1 MNRTC
6 KVIGCFLFLGAMS
19 SFGENIHSGRE
30 NEGQERPVAGS
41 TSDPREEKGD
51 RYFKSFE
58 SLEGDKSKNPSFDV
72 GFVMG
77 GGKTNRCGA
86 TAIKTKDTG
95 NQTCKA
101 VTAAHCAEE
110 LLGQS
115 GQIRTGY
122 SQNPVSVKVDGHPT
136 YKKGGLGPQGGSDQT
151 QTSTTD
157 GASSGG
163 ASSGIDLAVLTIESE
178 ELCKNVAKVP
188 LCEKKPTSD
197 SRLYMGSSWM
207 GKLMWGHLPKGL
219 SLSDAAIDTIIDG
232 TADEV
237 PMTSTSFGG
246 AGIYSRTSAKTAT
259 GEAAITQGDSGSGL
273 FMENESKNEK
283 EKNKNKEQDPLCFA
297 GALSATSN
305 KLPAEPP
312 LPPDFKRDAMYTTI
326 GDGQAKSFIKEKL
339 GN

>member
-1 MNRTC
+1 MNHTSQ
-6 KVIGCFLFLGAMS
+6 VAGYFLYLVAIS
-19 SFGENIHSGRE
+19 SFGEPNHPAGENSGLG
-30 NEGQERPVAGS
+30 NEGQQRPVAGS

-51 RYFKSFE
+51 RFFKSFE

-122 SQNPVSVKVDGHPT
+122 SQDLVSVKVDGHPT

-157 GASSGG
+157 GASSG
-163 ASSGIDLAVLTIESE
+163 IDLAVLTIESE

-188 LCEKKPTSD
+188 LCEEKPTSD

-219 SLSDAAIDTIIDG
+219 SSSVSAIDTIIDG

-237 PMTSTSFGG
+237 PMTSEPSFGG
-246 AGIYSRTSAKTAT
+246 AGIYSTR
-259 GEAAITQGDSGSGL
+259 EAAITQGDSGSGL
-273 FMENESKNEK
+273 FMENGSKNEK
-283 EKNKNKEQDPLCFA
+283 DKNKNNEQDPLCFA
-297 GALSATSN
+297 GALSATTN
-305 KLPAEPP
+305 QLEALPP
-312 LPPDFKRDAMYTTI
+312 LPSDFKRDAIYTTI
-326 GDGQAKSFIKEKL
+326 ADGQAKSFIKEKL